1 MMNRSCFTCSIYLC
15 MLYTGEEGTLTWNDN
30 WITFMD
36 TMLQISILTQPG
48 RSLRLPTR
56 IQSVR
61 IDPSIHKEKIIS
73 TKSGKSSEFIIMDM
87 TNQKNCIIL

>member
-1 MMNRSCFTCSIYLC
+1 
-15 MLYTGEEGTLTWNDN
+15 
-30 WITFMD
+30 MD
-36 TMLQISILTQPG
+36 TMLQISILAQPG

-73 TKSGKSSEFIIMDM
+73 TETGKSGEVINLRDQFRLALMISDK
-87 TNQKNCIIL
+87 L